1 MEERAARLHT
11 LSINHASAN
20 QNDSTLEQEQQKT
33 YVIDTNVLIHDP
45 NSLLNFEEHR
55 VVIPMTVLEELD
67 KLKSGSKSH
76 TAADCRAAIRQIDRV
91 LKSRGYLLSAAQ
103 KEEILRKEDVVVG
116 GKWAVV
122 LQPTLVWVAPYR
134 HATMPKTFKERC
146 RRARVPAKIRPY
158 LFLTGGLEVLLS
170 ALAARRSS

>member
-11 LSINHASAN
+11 LSVNHASAN

-67 KLKSGSKSH
+67 KLKSGKSH

-91 LKSRGYLLSAAQ
+91 LGSATPAEVEAGIPIPRGPETVTQGTLT
-103 KEEILRKEDVVVG
+103 
-116 GKWAVV
+116 V
-122 LQPTLVWVAPYR
+122 LMSSPS
-134 HATMPKTFKERC
+134 M
-146 RRARVPAKIRPY
+146 RP
-158 LFLTGGLEVLLS
+158 L
-170 ALAARRSS
+170 